1 MPFDI
6 VEIGTLLD
14 IGTLRGIGTA
24 LVLLS
29 FVCVTL
35 WAYSSKRRTAFDE
48 AALLP
53 FADKPKLAAPRS
65 NTP

>member
-1 MPFDI
+1 MLF
-6 VEIGTLLD
+6 EFLD

-29 FVCVTL
+29 FTCVAL
-35 WAYSSKRRTAFDE
+35 WAYSGKRRAAFDQ

-53 FADKPKLAAPRS
+53 FADESKLAAPRS
-65 NTP
+65 KTP

>member
-1 MPFDI
+1 MAFELI
-6 VEIGTLLD
+6 E
-14 IGTLRGIGTA
+14 IGTLRGIGTTP
-24 LVLLS
+24 VLLS

-35 WAYSSKRRTAFDE
+35 WAYSDKRRAAFDE

>member
-1 MPFDI
+1 M
-6 VEIGTLLD
+6 TLELID

-29 FVCVTL
+29 FICVTL
-35 WAYSSKRRTAFDE
+35 WAYSGKRRAAFDK

-53 FADKPKLAAPRS
+53 FADEPKLAAPRS
-65 NTP
+65 KTP

>member
-1 MPFDI
+1 MSFALI
-6 VEIGTLLD
+6 D

-24 LVLLS
+24 LVLLA

-35 WAYSSKRRTAFDE
+35 WAYSNKRHAAFHQ

-53 FADKPKLAAPRS
+53 FADEPNTAAPRS
-65 NTP
+65 NIQ

>member
-1 MPFDI
+1 MSFELI
-6 VEIGTLLD
+6 D

-35 WAYSSKRRTAFDE
+35 WAYSGKRRLAFDQ

-53 FADKPKLAAPRS
+53 LPMNPSWLHQSK
-65 NTP
+65 TP

>member
-1 MPFDI
+1 MSFEHFDI
-6 VEIGTLLD
+6 GM
-14 IGTLRGIGTA
+14 LRGIGTG

-35 WAYSSKRRTAFDE
+35 WAYSGKRRTAFDE

-53 FADKPKLAAPRS
+53 FADESKLAAPRS
-65 NTP
+65 KTP

>member
-1 MPFDI
+1 M
-6 VEIGTLLD
+6 D
-14 IGTLRGIGTA
+14 IGTIRGIGTA

-35 WAYSSKRRTAFDE
+35 WAYSSKRRAAFDE

-53 FADKPKLAAPRS
+53 FADEPMSAASRS

>member
-1 MPFDI
+1 MSID
-6 VEIGTLLD
+6 LLD

-35 WAYSSKRRTAFDE
+35 WAYSGKRRSAFDQ

-53 FADKPKLAAPRS
+53 FADEPKPAVARS
-65 NTP
+65 KTP

>member
-1 MPFDI
+1 MQF
-6 VEIGTLLD
+6 ELFST
-14 IGTLRGIGTA
+14 GTLRGIGTA

-35 WAYSSKRRTAFDE
+35 WAYSGKRRTAFDK

-53 FADKPKLAAPRS
+53 FADEPTLVAPRS
-65 NTP
+65 NNP

>member
-1 MPFDI
+1 MSFEFIDI
-6 VEIGTLLD
+6 GALD
-14 IGTLRGIGTA
+14 IGTVRGIGTA

-35 WAYSSKRRTAFDE
+35 WAYSGKRRAAFDQ

-53 FADKPKLAAPRS
+53 FADEPKLAAPRS
-65 NTP
+65 KTP

>member
-1 MPFDI
+1 MD
-6 VEIGTLLD
+6 T
-14 IGTLRGIGTA
+14 GTLRGIGTA

-35 WAYSSKRRTAFDE
+35 WAYSAKRRTAFDQ

-53 FADKPKLAAPRS
+53 FADEPTLAAPRS
-65 NTP
+65 KTP

>member
-1 MPFDI
+1 MSFEFID
-6 VEIGTLLD
+6 T
-14 IGTLRGIGTA
+14 GTLRGIGTA

-35 WAYSSKRRTAFDE
+35 WAYSGKRRTAFDE

-53 FADKPKLAAPRS
+53 FADESKLAAPRS
-65 NTP
+65 KTP

>member
-1 MPFDI
+1 MSLALI
-6 VEIGTLLD
+6 D

-35 WAYSSKRRTAFDE
+35 WAYSNKRHAAFQQ

-53 FADKPKLAAPRS
+53 FADELNTAAPRS
-65 NTP
+65 NTQ